1 MSLGCRK
8 EQRGPVAVYGSV
20 RIIPSGLSPWRRD
33 EWSWFAVDGAAPGWA
48 AFVDALSW
56 NFPAVDIP
64 RPGTTKYSWV
74 QVALLDGSSAVVGG
88 FNGSWLRWNL
98 VINPAALK
106 RMGMGISTGLE
117 LASDES
123 APGIPPVTMRG
134 LRDWAAD
141 AGIPQERVDVLDT
154 CMVHGDA
161 AAGVELVLRT
171 LGLWGEGTIPYDRA
185 PRRPRGQAVTG
196 ARAPEQIRLDP
207 GPAAGHDR
215 HGAPID
221 AEGLR
226 CGPAPRS
233 PLFTAPQGRTSLLK
247 HAEEG
252 NRDPLSG
259 FHVGFT
265 LPNHVVRERAADW
278 TELVYESLFRPVIN
292 FAGPRLCLMDGI
304 HNCNYHPEPLE
315 FGMAVERASGSIGTL
330 LPDPRGWATL
340 IRRIRQGQCRGFL
353 TAVRHVYFDLT
364 PDRFRGD
371 LEVWT
376 QWNPDDVSHGRLL
389 VTIDEPLATDS
400 GITREALEE
409 LAETTTSMF
418 NASPI
423 DSLTWG
429 VVP

>member
-1 MSLGCRK
+1 
-8 EQRGPVAVYGSV
+8 
-20 RIIPSGLSPWRRD
+20 
-33 EWSWFAVDGAAPGWA
+33 
-48 AFVDALSW
+48 
-56 NFPAVDIP
+56 
-64 RPGTTKYSWV
+64 
-74 QVALLDGSSAVVGG
+74 
-88 FNGSWLRWNL
+88 
-98 VINPAALK
+98 
-106 RMGMGISTGLE
+106 
-117 LASDES
+117 
-123 APGIPPVTMRG
+123 
-134 LRDWAAD
+134 
-141 AGIPQERVDVLDT
+141 
-154 CMVHGDA
+154 
-161 AAGVELVLRT
+161 
-171 LGLWGEGTIPYDRA
+171 
-185 PRRPRGQAVTG
+185 
-196 ARAPEQIRLDP
+196 
-207 GPAAGHDR
+207 
-215 HGAPID
+215 
-221 AEGLR
+221 
-226 CGPAPRS
+226 
-233 PLFTAPQGRTSLLK
+233 
-247 HAEEG
+247 
-252 NRDPLSG
+252 
-259 FHVGFT
+259 
-265 LPNHVVRERAADW
+265 
-278 TELVYESLFRPVIN
+278 
-292 FAGPRLCLMDGI
+292 MDGI